1 MFRKQKQTKL
11 DVVIADA
18 LLTLDIHKPHS
29 DEYTKTVDNVEK
41 LYRLRNDSERSRK
54 ISPDTI
60 ATVGA
65 NLAGI
70 LLIIKHERV
79 NVVASK
85 ALGLIMKTRT

>member
-1 MFRKQKQTKL
+1 MFRKQKQTEL
-11 DVVIADA
+11 DNVIADA
-18 LLTLDIHKPHS
+18 LLALDIHKPYS

-85 ALGLIMKTRT
+85 ALGLIMKTRA